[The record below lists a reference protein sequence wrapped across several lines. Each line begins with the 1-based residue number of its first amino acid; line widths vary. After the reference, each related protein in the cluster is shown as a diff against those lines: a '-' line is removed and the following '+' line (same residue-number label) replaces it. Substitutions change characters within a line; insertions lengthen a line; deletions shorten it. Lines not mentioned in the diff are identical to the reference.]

1 MNDPLYL
8 PSRTSAKRRL
18 AVLDTHMG
26 YCNVRGHR
34 RPTRPRVEPGGRYRS
49 TPLETFAALG
59 IAPPD
64 ALSPRKRTQR
74 MFTLQRIETHTQ
86 EIKKSRF
93 LAICGPVSDE
103 QAARDFIAAHSD
115 LTASHNCWAFRIG
128 QTYRF
133 NDDGEP
139 SGTAGKPI
147 LQAIDGQSLDHIAVV
162 VIRWFGGTLL
172 GSGGLIRAYGGTAA
186 MCLRAAEKMEV
197 IETVRGNV
205 VCDFSGLAL
214 IRARLGGLGVTIS
227 AEVFTG
233 TGASLALQIPKDAS
247 EAASAIVLDLSRGR
261 AVLTLED

>member
-1 MNDPLYL
+1 
-8 PSRTSAKRRL
+8 
-18 AVLDTHMG
+18 
-26 YCNVRGHR
+26 
-34 RPTRPRVEPGGRYRS
+34 
-49 TPLETFAALG
+49 
-59 IAPPD
+59 
-64 ALSPRKRTQR
+64 

-103 QAARDFIAAHSD
+103 QAAKDFIAEHSD
-115 LTASHNCWAFRIG
+115 PTASHNCWAFRIG

-162 VIRWFGGTLL
+162 VTRWFGGTLL

-186 MCLRAAEKMEV
+186 MCLRAAEKVEV

-205 VCDFSGLAL
+205 VCDFSDLAL
-214 IRARLGGLGVTIS
+214 IRARLAGLGVTIS

-233 TGASLALQIPKDAS
+233 TGASLALEIPKDAS

>member
-1 MNDPLYL
+1 
-8 PSRTSAKRRL
+8 
-18 AVLDTHMG
+18 
-26 YCNVRGHR
+26 
-34 RPTRPRVEPGGRYRS
+34 
-49 TPLETFAALG
+49 
-59 IAPPD
+59 
-64 ALSPRKRTQR
+64 

-93 LAICGPVSDE
+93 LAVCGPVSSE
-103 QAARDFIAAHSD
+103 QSARDFIAEQSD

-186 MCLRAAEKMEV
+186 ICLRAAEKVEV
-197 IETVRGNV
+197 IETVSGTVN
-205 VCDFSGLAL
+205 CEFSDLAL
-214 IRARLGGLGVTIS
+214 IKARLAGLDVGINT
-227 AEVFTG
+227 ETFTN
-233 TGASLALQIPKDAS
+233 TGAALTLLIPKN
-247 EAASAIVLDLSRGR
+247 AAQTAAAMILDLSRGR
-261 AVLTLED
+261 AVLSLDD